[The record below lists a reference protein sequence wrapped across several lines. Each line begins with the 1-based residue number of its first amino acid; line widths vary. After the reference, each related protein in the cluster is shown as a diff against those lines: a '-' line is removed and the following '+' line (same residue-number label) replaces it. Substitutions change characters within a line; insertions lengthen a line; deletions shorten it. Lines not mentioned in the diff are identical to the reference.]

1 MKAITTK
8 SLARRGKWLLFVLI
22 LAAFWLSG
30 APQTVQATRLKDLA
44 SIKGVR
50 TNQLVGYGL
59 VVGLEG
65 TGDGKKAAFTSQSLI
80 NMMGNMGVPLN
91 KDDVSVRNVA
101 GVMITAQLPPFVKI
115 GQTIDVLLSSLG
127 DASSLQGGTLLPSE
141 LKGLDGSVYAI
152 AQGPISVGGFEDEN
166 RTANQQKKH
175 LTVARIPEG
184 ATVER
189 EVVVSFADKQEI
201 ALSLKNSDFTT
212 VARMVAAIN
221 ETLGGEYARA
231 TDGATARVEVPQA
244 FAGREIALLAQ
255 LENLDVIPDGPA
267 RVVLDERTGT
277 VVMGENVRIG
287 RIALSHGNLSLQ
299 VSGLEQSIQEQMG
312 GNGDTLMRFPEG
324 ASLGEIVRALNA
336 MGVAPRDMIA
346 IFQSIKAAGALQAEL
361 EII

>member
-1 MKAITTK
+1 M
-8 SLARRGKWLLFVLI
+8 V
-22 LAAFWLSG
+22 
-30 APQTVQATRLKDLA
+30 
-44 SIKGVR
+44 
-50 TNQLVGYGL
+50 
-59 VVGLEG
+59 
-65 TGDGKKAAFTSQSLI
+65 
-80 NMMGNMGVPLN
+80 
-91 KDDVSVRNVA
+91 
-101 GVMITAQLPPFVKI
+101 
-115 GQTIDVLLSSLG
+115 LSSLG

-166 RTANQQKKH
+166 RAANQQKKH

-189 EVVVSFADKQEI
+189 EVAVSFADKQEI